1 LNRRQ
6 TGTDRLDLMS
16 NSQIEQEASMF
27 NPKVVTLSP
36 RTRAA
41 VLDMLAAHGNKRSL
55 NELVEEV
62 LQDWLAQATRDDP
75 ETAHEVARGYQWKS
89 LFLPDGTLLRFYYK
103 GQYEEASVVGN
114 EIRYQG
120 WAYSPRQ
127 LIYHITG
134 TVRNAWRTLWI
145 RSPGDFRW
153 HLADTRRR
161 ILRRTPRPDA
171 RVVTPA
177 PRRSFLRSDDIVRDD
192 QPDLSWNRGGGWLM
206 AGRSGKRDR
215 RACNG
220 FINIKIPP
228 RADGKDAQEIALLRA
243 PAPAG
248 KPPEG
253 APNHR

>member
-1 LNRRQ
+1 
-6 TGTDRLDLMS
+6 
-16 NSQIEQEASMF
+16 MF

-36 RTRAA
+36 QTRAA
-41 VLDMLAAHGNKRSL
+41 VLDMLAAQGNKRSL
-55 NELVEEV
+55 NELIEEV
-62 LQDWLAQATRDDP
+62 LQDWLAQTSRDDP
-75 ETAHEVARGYQWKS
+75 ETAHEAARGYQWKS
-89 LFLPDGTLLRFYYK
+89 LFLPDGTLLRFMVD
-103 GQYEEASVVGN
+103 GQYVEASVVGN

-192 QPDLSWNRGGGWLM
+192 QPDLSYNRGGGWTM

-220 FINIKIPP
+220 FINVGIPP
-228 RADGKDAQEIALLRA
+228 RADGKNAEQIAQLRA
-243 PAPAG
+243 SAPPGRTRPHSACHPAF
-248 KPPEG
+248 
-253 APNHR
+253 R

>member
-1 LNRRQ
+1 
-6 TGTDRLDLMS
+6 
-16 NSQIEQEASMF
+16 MF

-36 RTRAA
+36 QTRAA
-41 VLDMLAAHGNKRSL
+41 VLDMLAAQGNRRSL
-55 NELVEEV
+55 NELVEDV
-62 LQDWLAQATRDDP
+62 LQGWLEQVTRDDP
-75 ETAHEVARGYQWKS
+75 ETAHEAARGYQWKS

-161 ILRRTPRPDA
+161 ILRRSPRQDA
-171 RVVTPA
+171 PA
-177 PRRSFLRSDDIVRDD
+177 AKAPPSPYRSFLHRDDIVRDD
-192 QPDLSWNRGGGWLM
+192 QPDLSYHRNGGGWAM

-220 FINIKIPP
+220 FMTINIAP
-228 RADGKDAQEIALLRA
+228 RSDGKDAQQIAQLRSSVA
-243 PAPAG
+243 GHPAF
-248 KPPEG
+248 
-253 APNHR
+253 R

>member
-1 LNRRQ
+1 
-6 TGTDRLDLMS
+6 
-16 NSQIEQEASMF
+16 MF

-36 RTRAA
+36 ATRAA
-41 VLDMLAAHGNKRSL
+41 VLRMLAAHGNKRSL
-55 NELVEEV
+55 DQLVDDV
-62 LQDWLAQATRDDP
+62 LQGWLEQVTRDDP
-75 ETAHEVARGYQWKS
+75 ETAHEAARGYQWKS
-89 LFLPDGTLLRFYYK
+89 LFLPDGTLLRFMVD
-103 GQYEEASVVGN
+103 GQYVEASVVGDA
-114 EIRYQG
+114 IRYQG
-120 WAYSPRQ
+120 RTFSPRQ
-127 LIYHITG
+127 LIYFVTG

-145 RSPGDFRW
+145 RERGHFRW

-228 RADGKDAQEIALLRA
+228 RLEGKSEQEIALLRS
-243 PAPAG
+243 AG
-248 KPPEG
+248 PPPH
-253 APNHR
+253 AAQTQKSR

>member
-1 LNRRQ
+1 
-6 TGTDRLDLMS
+6 
-16 NSQIEQEASMF
+16 MF

-36 RTRAA
+36 QTRGA
-41 VLDMLAAHGNKRSL
+41 VLDMLAAQGNKRSL
-55 NELVEEV
+55 NELIEEV
-62 LQDWLAQATRDDP
+62 LQDWLAQTSRDDP
-75 ETAHEVARGYQWKS
+75 ETAHEAARGYQWKS
-89 LFLPDGTLLRFYYK
+89 LFLPDGTLLRFMYD
-103 GQYEEASVVGN
+103 GQYVEASVVGN

-171 RVVTPA
+171 RVVTPT

-228 RADGKDAQEIALLRA
+228 RMEGKSSEEIVQLRVARPAAQGEPRASLGALR
-243 PAPAG
+243 
-248 KPPEG
+248 
-253 APNHR
+253 